1 MTNPNNDLTIIGLG
15 PRGHFALKQITHEL
29 ARNGVAK
36 TASILLFEETSQP
49 EIGPVWDTAQSES
62 NWSNIEER
70 VGLAPFRPRLVPIT
84 SSPKWI
90 GFAAKSG

>member
-1 MTNPNNDLTIIGLG
+1 MTNPNNDLTFIGLG
-15 PRGHFALKQITHEL
+15 QRGHFALEQPVHDL

-36 TASILLFEETSQP
+36 TASILLFEEKNQP
-49 EIGPVWDTAQSES
+49 GNALIWDAARCES
-62 NWSNIEER
+62 KWSNINER
-70 VGLAPFRPRLVPIT
+70 FGLGPFRPRLVPIT